1 MSRYEAMAGIH
12 AVVVAVV
19 RHVNLLV
26 IGSVD
31 GTTSRWK
38 SGNEIDEQDPA
49 INPGDEEDL
58 LRIAET
64 LRRTQPVMSCHG
76 SGSSCQSIEI
86 PRAPVYDLLPRLPC
100 PCPCDDRQITAGLRP
115 DLLSDIGFFDR
126 DVSQNVLHRKMFC
139 IGIPKQCLLAFIL
152 PVGIFSHERVSP
164 LSAACQADEPSS
176 QVERLAV
183 PMQLYCVAAQFW
195 IQQVR
200 AGSSSTEDVGHAAGG
215 TDVLEM
221 IHREAADTRNLRSAS
236 IRDSLNYHRI
246 VTAASIPEV
255 WGKCKL

>member
-26 IGSVD
+26 IGSID

-38 SGNEIDEQDPA
+38 SGTRLTSKTLLLILEMKKIFFGSRKPCDERSQ
-49 INPGDEEDL
+49 
-58 LRIAET
+58 
-64 LRRTQPVMSCHG
+64 SCHVMD
-76 SGSSCQSIEI
+76 Q
-86 PRAPVYDLLPRLPC
+86 APPVNQLRSPEPLSTSKYDLLPRLPC

-126 DVSQNVLHRKMFC
+126 DVSQNVPHRKMFC
-139 IGIPKQCLLAFIL
+139 IGIPKECLLASIL

-176 QVERLAV
+176 QVERLA
-183 PMQLYCVAAQFW
+183 AAQFW

-200 AGSSSTEDVGHAAGG
+200 AGSSSTAYP
-215 TDVLEM
+215 TSTM
-221 IHREAADTRNLRSAS
+221 IDLYEELSFISQSGSCRYS
-236 IRDSLNYHRI
+236 
-246 VTAASIPEV
+246 
-255 WGKCKL
+255 